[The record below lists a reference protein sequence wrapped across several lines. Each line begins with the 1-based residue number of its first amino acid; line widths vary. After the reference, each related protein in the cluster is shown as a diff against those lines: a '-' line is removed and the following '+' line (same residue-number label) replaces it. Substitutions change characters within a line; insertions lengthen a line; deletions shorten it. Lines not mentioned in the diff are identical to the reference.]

1 MRKAKLVEE
10 LSLCWPSE
18 AFYPFRQLLPMGEKF
33 WRVYEIG
40 LYFDWFLSICISCL
54 CIRCLVLYIVETPP
68 PVMVDNIC
76 NEFMFIHTC
85 IDCGGVCS
93 IYVVGQTSHTFVVF
107 DVSTIGSCSLISIL

>member
-1 MRKAKLVEE
+1 MLSFRNFLPISAIGAYGGE
-10 LSLCWPSE
+10 LLE
-18 AFYPFRQLLPMGEKF
+18 
-33 WRVYEIG
+33 G
-40 LYFDWFLSICISCL
+40 LWNSASYFDRFLSICLSCL

-85 IDCGGVCS
+85 IDCGGVCT
-93 IYVVGQTSHTFVVF
+93 IYVVGLTSHTFVVF